1 MFNSPFFLV
10 IFKFYKKMMMKKS
23 TQLFLE
29 DIGAKIPIVC
39 GPMYPGSNPE
49 LVAAVSDAGG
59 FGVVQ
64 PLALTSLYGHD
75 FREGLQLIKKLTKKP
90 FGVNF
95 TIFGGANKK
104 YHEQMKKWVEISI
117 EEGVKFFLTSLGKP
131 HEIVKTAKQH
141 GIKVYHDVPNK
152 KVALAMRDAGV
163 DGLNCINWRGGGQ
176 TGIQSAEKFIEE
188 LHDIGIPLICAGG
201 IGNVKDFQ
209 KTLEMGYAGVQM
221 GTRFLATHECKV
233 TESYKQAIVKS
244 KEDDIVWT
252 NKIAGNN
259 SSVIKTKDI
268 MRGGLRTGIIIN
280 FMLRQPKL
288 KKYARMYLMSRGVK
302 NYSKTAF
309 DDSVQFWQ
317 AGKGVGSIESITSV
331 ADVLEEFTKAIRV
344 NIQIRK

>member
-1 MFNSPFFLV
+1 
-10 IFKFYKKMMMKKS
+10 MKKS
-23 TQLFLE
+23 TQKFLK
-29 DIGAKIPIVC
+29 DIGVKIPIVC

-75 FREGLQLIKKLTKKP
+75 FREGLKLIKNLTNKP

-104 YHEQMKKWVEISI
+104 YHEQMKKWMEISI
-117 EEGVKFFLTSLGKP
+117 EEGIKFFLTSLGKP
-131 HEIVKTAKQH
+131 HEIIKIAQQH
-141 GIKVYHDVPNK
+141 DIKVYHDVPNK

-176 TGIQSAEKFIEE
+176 TGVQSAEKFMNE
-188 LHDIGIPLICAGG
+188 LHDIDIPLICAGG
-201 IGNVKDFQ
+201 IGDREDYQ
-209 KTLEMGYAGVQM
+209 KALEIGYAGVQM
-221 GTRFLATHECKV
+221 GTRFLATYECKI
-233 TESYKQAIVKS
+233 TESYKSAIVKS
-244 KEDDIVWT
+244 TEKDIVWT

-268 MRGGLRTGIIIN
+268 MKGGLRTGPIIN
-280 FMLRQPKL
+280 FMLRRPKL
-288 KKYARMYLMSRGVK
+288 KKYARMYLMSQGLK
-302 NYSKTAF
+302 NYNRTAF

-317 AGKGVGSIESITSV
+317 AGKGVGNIRSVESV
-331 ADVLEEFTKAIRV
+331 LDVLKGFSIKKA
-344 NIQIRK
+344 

>member
-1 MFNSPFFLV
+1 
-10 IFKFYKKMMMKKS
+10 MKKS
-23 TQLFLE
+23 TQKFLK
-29 DIGAKIPIVC
+29 DIGVKIPIVC

-75 FREGLQLIKKLTKKP
+75 FREGLKLIKNLTNKP

-104 YHEQMKKWVEISI
+104 YHEQMKKWMEISI
-117 EEGVKFFLTSLGKP
+117 EEGIKFFLTSLGKP
-131 HEIVKTAKQH
+131 HEIVKIAQQH
-141 GIKVYHDVPNK
+141 DIKVYHDVPNK

-176 TGIQSAEKFIEE
+176 TGVQSAEKFMNE
-188 LHDIGIPLICAGG
+188 LHDIDIPLICAGG
-201 IGNVKDFQ
+201 IGNRDDYQ
-209 KTLEMGYAGVQM
+209 KALEIGYAGVQM
-221 GTRFLATHECKV
+221 GTRFLATYECKI
-233 TESYKQAIVKS
+233 TESYKSAIVKS
-244 KEDDIVWT
+244 TEKDIVWT

-268 MRGGLRTGIIIN
+268 MKGGLRTGPIIN
-280 FMLRQPKL
+280 FMLRRPKL
-288 KKYARMYLMSRGVK
+288 KKYARMYLMSQGVK
-302 NYSKTAF
+302 NYNRTAF

-317 AGKGVGSIESITSV
+317 AGKGVGNIRSVESV
-331 ADVLEEFTKAIRV
+331 LDVLKGFSIKKA
-344 NIQIRK
+344 